1 MKKILSCTA
10 LLFALVLP
18 IQAQDAINNEAV
30 TDSLDVDYFNMNT
43 DFATLKLPP
52 LSVLYANALSNPS
65 IKVLEKEK
73 QIQRLL
79 LRKEKRQWLSFFSAR
94 FGYTRGVTDNY
105 GTMTDPLTPIY
116 TQYTGVEQTYWNV
129 GGNININ
136 FETLFDLGGTVK
148 RQRAKVEQAELNKQV
163 SYDNLKQQ
171 IAKLYVLIL
180 SNIEKLKRSSEHLM
194 LYRGASA
201 AIEQE
206 YRSRRANIQDVAET
220 KREEFDASS
229 SYESLRSSINEELLV
244 LEIITHT
251 PILTKDLLQQET
263 TDFGE

>member
-1 MKKILSCTA
+1 
-10 LLFALVLP
+10 
-18 IQAQDAINNEAV
+18 
-30 TDSLDVDYFNMNT
+30 
-43 DFATLKLPP
+43 
-52 LSVLYANALSNPS
+52 
-65 IKVLEKEK
+65 
-73 QIQRLL
+73 
-79 LRKEKRQWLSFFSAR
+79 
-94 FGYTRGVTDNY
+94 
-105 GTMTDPLTPIY
+105 
-116 TQYTGVEQTYWNV
+116 
-129 GGNININ
+129 
-136 FETLFDLGGTVK
+136 
-148 RQRAKVEQAELNKQV
+148 
-163 SYDNLKQQ
+163 
-171 IAKLYVLIL
+171 VLIL